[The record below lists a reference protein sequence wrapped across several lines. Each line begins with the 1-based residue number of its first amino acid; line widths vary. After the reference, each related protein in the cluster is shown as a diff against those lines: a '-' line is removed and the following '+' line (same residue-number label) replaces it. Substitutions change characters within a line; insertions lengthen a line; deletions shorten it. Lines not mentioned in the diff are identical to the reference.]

1 MRKVPSIS
9 GYDGRQDKCFL
20 KQTKIHDIQGY
31 LLNYVCYIYYKFKVY
46 VQTLLKK

>member
-1 MRKVPSIS
+1 M
-9 GYDGRQDKCFL
+9 GDKTNVFL
-20 KQTKIHDIQGY
+20 KQSKIHDIQGY